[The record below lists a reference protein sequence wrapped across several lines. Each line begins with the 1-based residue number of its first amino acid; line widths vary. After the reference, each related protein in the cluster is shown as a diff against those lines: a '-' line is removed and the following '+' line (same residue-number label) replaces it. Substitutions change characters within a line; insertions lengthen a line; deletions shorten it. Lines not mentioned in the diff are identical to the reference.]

1 MSFFTG
7 FGVSSVIYLLLNYFF
22 PVPGRPGNFEEVDVS
37 DERPGV
43 GGDQD
48 SDSSLEG
55 VVVEKESAQVKYAPA

>member
-22 PVPGRPGNFEEVDVS
+22 PVPGCSGDFEEIDVS
-37 DERPGV
+37 NERPGV

-48 SDSSLEG
+48 SDSSIEG
-55 VVVEKESAQVKYAPA
+55 VVVRKESAQVKYAPV